1 MRYNM
6 NNWDSVNIINFEVI
20 LTIVKQGKRISGTDI
35 TEIYN
40 SVFNKNLRPTN
51 CSSCINQRYK
61 ELKASYD
68 NFVEELKKQEEKAKA
83 LEVLDELMTPTPDE
97 FEPYIPTEDEVLMDE
112 EEINNNPKKRGRPRK
127 E

>member
-1 MRYNM
+1 MYIIPSGTSQSTISSSTYR
-6 NNWDSVNIINFEVI
+6 INFELI

-40 SVFNKNLRPTN
+40 SVFKKNLRPTN

-61 ELKASYD
+61 ELKVSYD

-83 LEVLDELMTPTPDE
+83 LEVLDELMTPTQ
-97 FEPYIPTEDEVLMDE
+97 
-112 EEINNNPKKRGRPRK
+112 EEIAEETPKKIKKKKG